1 MGTIVVVGSSNVDLT
16 AYCEH
21 FPGDGETRPGTAFVQ
36 RFGGKGANQAVMM
49 ARLGASVTFV
59 GRVGDDALGIEV
71 LTNLRRNGIDTSHV
85 RLTAGTS
92 TGVAPIWVD
101 ERGVNRILVVP
112 GANGRLTPA
121 DVTEAVDAITD
132 AAVVVAQLETPQH
145 ATRTAFE
152 WARRV
157 GAVTVLNP
165 APAAPLEPGLV
176 EVVDWLIPNE
186 SEFAGLF
193 AATPTPDAVLTAAG
207 KCGDRLIVTV
217 GERGALV
224 AEDGHLVEVP
234 APVAKAVDTTGA
246 GDAFVGGFAVGLARG
261 WDGVDAARY
270 GCVCGALSVL
280 AQGAQS
286 SFPTAAEVE
295 AGYSS
300 S

>member
-16 AYCEH
+16 AYCER
-21 FPGDGETRPGTAFVQ
+21 FPDDGETRPGTAFVQ
-36 RFGGKGANQAVMM
+36 GFGGKGANQAVMM
-49 ARLGASVTFV
+49 ARLGAAVTFV

-71 LTNLRRNGIDTSHV
+71 LTNLRGNGIDTSHV

-121 DVTEAVDAITD
+121 DVTEAVAAINEAD
-132 AAVVVAQLETPQH
+132 VVVAQLETPQD
-145 ATRTAFE
+145 ATRAAFE
-152 WARRV
+152 WARAV

-165 APAAPLEPGLV
+165 APAAPLVPGLV

-186 SEFAGLF
+186 SEFAALF
-193 AATPTPDAVLTAAG
+193 GAAPTPDAVVTAAAS
-207 KCGDRLIVTV
+207 CGSRLIVTV

-224 AEDGHLVEVP
+224 VEDGRLVEVA
-234 APVAKAVDTTGA
+234 APVARAVDTTGA

-261 WDGVDAARY
+261 WDGVRAARY

-280 AQGAQS
+280 APGAQA

-295 AGYSS
+295 AGYTSS
-300 S
+300 

>member
-16 AYCEH
+16 AYCER
-21 FPGDGETRPGTAFVQ
+21 FPDDGETRPGTAFVQ
-36 RFGGKGANQAVMM
+36 GFGGKGANQAVMM
-49 ARLGASVTFV
+49 ARLGAAVTFV

-71 LTNLRRNGIDTSHV
+71 LTNLRGHGIDTSHV

-112 GANGRLTPA
+112 GANGRLTAA
-121 DVTEAVDAITD
+121 DVNEAVDGISEAV
-132 AAVVVAQLETPQH
+132 VVVAQLETPQDS
-145 ATRTAFE
+145 TRAAFE

-165 APAAPLEPGLV
+165 APAVPLVPGLV
-176 EVVDWLIPNE
+176 ELVDWLVPNE
-186 SEFAGLF
+186 PEFAGLF
-193 AATPTPDAVLTAAG
+193 GAAPTPDAVLAAAG
-207 KCGDRLIVTV
+207 TCGDRLIVTV

-224 AEDGHLVEVP
+224 VEHGRLVEVA

-246 GDAFVGGFAVGLARG
+246 GDAFVGGFAVGLAQG
-261 WDGVDAARY
+261 WDGVRAARY
-270 GCVCGALSVL
+270 GSVCGALSVL
-280 AQGAQS
+280 APGAQS

-295 AGYSS
+295 AGYTSS
-300 S
+300 

>member
-16 AYCEH
+16 AYCER

-36 RFGGKGANQAVMM
+36 GFGGKGSNQAVMM
-49 ARLGASVTFV
+49 ARLGAAVTFV

-71 LTNLRRNGIDTSHV
+71 LTNLRGNGIDTSHV

-121 DVTEAVDAITD
+121 DVTEAVAAISEAT
-132 AAVVVAQLETPQH
+132 VVVAQLETPQD
-145 ATRTAFE
+145 ATRAAFE
-152 WARRV
+152 WARGV

-165 APAAPLEPGLV
+165 APAAPLVPGLA

-186 SEFAGLF
+186 SEFAALF
-193 AATPTPDAVLTAAG
+193 GAAPTPDAVLTAAASCRG
-207 KCGDRLIVTV
+207 RLIVTV

-224 AEDGHLVEVP
+224 VEDGRLVEVA
-234 APVAKAVDTTGA
+234 APVAHAVDTTGA
-246 GDAFVGGFAVGLARG
+246 GDAFVGGFSVGLARG
-261 WDGVDAARY
+261 WDGVRAARY
-270 GCVCGALSVL
+270 GCVCGALSVR
-280 AQGAQS
+280 APGAQA
-286 SFPTAAEVE
+286 SFPTAADVE
-295 AGYSS
+295 AGYTSS
-300 S
+300 